1 MPLYQSQACLDQP
14 DHHKKNQ
21 ELLRRIQQLQLCLQ
35 ASFTSRTMKL
45 HNYFDEI
52 SDIRASI
59 LVVMPQ
65 VQQGDFLDSEDK

>member
-1 MPLYQSQACLDQP
+1 
-14 DHHKKNQ
+14 
-21 ELLRRIQQLQLCLQ
+21 
-35 ASFTSRTMKL
+35 MKL

>member
-1 MPLYQSQACLDQP
+1 
-14 DHHKKNQ
+14 
-21 ELLRRIQQLQLCLQ
+21 
-35 ASFTSRTMKL
+35 MKL
-45 HNYFDEI
+45 NNYFDEI

>member
-1 MPLYQSQACLDQP
+1 MPLYQSQACLDQS

-45 HNYFDEI
+45 NNYFDEI